1 MAAYSQI
8 RKALRRAVIQS
19 LIEFFPTTEDQDKY
33 IFFSHTSGTEP
44 SNPFVVI
51 NILGIEQIGKHSTS
65 TLSDPTDNVLYIR
78 ASYEINVQ
86 FSFCGSSA
94 GDMAQSFSQRINN
107 NPFSFSALNKEK
119 LSVMRKSNIRRA
131 PQKRDTKWVEYFNQ
145 DVVFTYTLNT
155 EQPVDWVEA
164 VVIESDIKASA
175 EDTSPSVIFSVPEG
189 IVYP

>member
-1 MAAYSQI
+1 MAGAYSEV
-8 RKALRRAVIQS
+8 RKAIRRAVIQS
-19 LIEFFPTTEDQDKY
+19 LIEYFPTTEDQDKY
-33 IFFSHTSGTEP
+33 IFFSHSGGTEP

-86 FSFCGSSA
+86 FSFCGSTA

-107 NPFSFSALNKEK
+107 NPLSFESLNKEK

-131 PQKRDTKWVEYFNQ
+131 PQKRDTQWVEYFNQ
-145 DVVFTYTLNT
+145 DVVFSYIINT
-155 EQPVDWVEA
+155 QQIVDWVEA
-164 VVIESDIKASA
+164 VVIESDISSSSGT
-175 EDTSPSVIFSVPEG
+175 EPSDIFSVPAG
-189 IVYP
+189 IIYP

>member
-1 MAAYSQI
+1 MAAYSII
-8 RKALRRAVIQS
+8 RKSIRRAVIQS
-19 LIEFFPTTEDQDKY
+19 LIEYFPTEEEQQELL
-33 IFFSHTSGTEP
+33 FFSHTNGSEP
-44 SNPFVVI
+44 SKPFVVI

-65 TLSDPTDNVLYIR
+65 TLSNPADNMLYIR

-86 FSFCGSSA
+86 FTFCGSTA

-107 NPFSFSALNKEK
+107 NPFSFSALNQEK

-155 EQPVDWVEA
+155 EQPIDWVEA
-164 VVIESDIKASA
+164 VVIEDAVNQPP
-175 EDTSPSVIFSVPEG
+175 EIFSVPDG
-189 IVYP
+189 IIYP

>member
-1 MAAYSQI
+1 MAAYSEV
-8 RKALRRAVIQS
+8 RKAIRRAVIQS
-19 LIEFFPTTEDQDKY
+19 LIEYFPTTEDQDKY
-33 IFFSHTSGTEP
+33 IFFSHTGGTEP

-65 TLSDPTDNVLYIR
+65 TLADPTQNILNIR

-86 FSFCGSSA
+86 FSFCGSTG

-107 NPFSFSALNKEK
+107 NQLSFESLNKEK

-164 VVIESDIKASA
+164 VVIESDIKASP
-175 EDTSPSVIFSVPEG
+175 EDTDPSVIFSVPEG

>member
-8 RKALRRAVIQS
+8 RKAVRRAVIQS
-19 LIEFFPTTEDQDKY
+19 LIEYFPTEAEQNELL
-33 IFFSHTSGTEP
+33 FFSHTGGTEP
-44 SNPFVVI
+44 SKPFVVI
-51 NILGIEQIGKHSTS
+51 NILSIEQIGKHSTS
-65 TLSDPTDNVLYIR
+65 TLSNPADNMLYIR
-78 ASYEINVQ
+78 ASYEMNVQ
-86 FSFCGSSA
+86 FTFCGSTA

-107 NPFSFSALNKEK
+107 NPFSFSSLNKEK

-131 PQKRDTKWVEYFNQ
+131 PQKRETKWVEYFNQ

-164 VVIESDIKASA
+164 VVIESDIKASP
-175 EDTSPSVIFSVPEG
+175 EDTDPSVIFSVPEG